1 MGVNTRQSFESVLS
15 LALGSAETPAAV
27 VLTGDLVH
35 DGSPEG
41 YAYLADILADTG
53 LPCHYIPGNHD
64 RLDLMETRLGP
75 AAITHLALRRLGDW
89 SLVLLDSNVPGEEGG
104 HLERRQLGRVEGIL
118 AEAQGPCLIFVH
130 QQPLA
135 IESRWMDA
143 MAIDNGG
150 ELLELC
156 ARHPQAKGVV
166 FGHVHQEFDA
176 LYGPVRVLGCPS
188 TCVQFLPRSDTF
200 AMDSCTPGFRELL
213 LHPDGLLETSVIRL
227 AAYPEPLQL
236 HTEGY

>member
-1 MGVNTRQSFESVLS
+1 
-15 LALGSAETPAAV
+15 LGSGEKTAAL

-35 DGSPEG
+35 DGSPEA
-41 YAYLADILADTG
+41 YAYLAEILADTG
-53 LPCHYIPGNHD
+53 LPYYCIPGNHD
-64 RLDLMETRLGP
+64 HLDLMETRLGP
-75 AAITHLALRRLGDW
+75 AAITDLALRRLGDW
-89 SLVLLDSNVPGEEGG
+89 SLLLLDSNVPGEEGG
-104 HLERRQLGRVEGIL
+104 HLGRRQLERVDGIL
-118 AEAQGPCLIFVH
+118 ADAQGPCLVFVH
-130 QQPLA
+130 QQPMP

-143 MAIDNGG
+143 MAIDNG
-150 ELLELC
+150 EALLELC

-166 FGHVHQEFDA
+166 FGHVHQAFDV

-200 AMDSCTPGFRELL
+200 AMDGSTPGYRELL
-213 LHPDGLLETSVIRL
+213 LHPDELLETSVIRL